1 MSAYRSNKINDTL
14 HKASRFLVNHVVSLD
29 VSKVIVGKN
38 NCWKQDIKMGK
49 RNNQTFVQIPHARLI
64 EMLKYKLELVGIE
77 LIIVEESYTSKC
89 SALDYEEV
97 TKHDKYAG
105 RRVKRGLF
113 KTSTGVLINADIN
126 GAINIMR
133 KVFPNELVYFDGI
146 VGASV
151 RPKLCNVLVN

>member
-1 MSAYRSNKINDTL
+1 M
-14 HKASRFLVNHVVSLD
+14 NHVVSLG

-38 NCWKQDIKMGK
+38 DCWKQDIKIGK

-64 EMLKYKLELVGIE
+64 DMLRYKLNLVGIE
-77 LIIVEESYTSKC
+77 LITVEESYTSKC

-97 TKHDKYAG
+97 QKHDHYAG

-113 KTSTGVLINADIN
+113 KTSKGILVNADIN
-126 GAINIMR
+126 GAMNIMR
-133 KVFPNELVYFDGI
+133 KVFPNELIYFDGI
-146 VGASV
+146 VDAAV